1 MSVRVIAGVAKGRR
15 LAVPDVDGLRPTSDR
30 ARETLF
36 SVLAPRLPGA
46 RFLDMFAGSG
56 AVGIEALSR
65 GAVAVVFVEHDAR
78 AVATLA
84 ANLELCRFDGPGTVV
99 RGAWQGALRRV
110 AGAEEPFDIVFLD
123 PPYDWVDA
131 HTCLEAILER
141 GLLVADGVAIIEH
154 RDKQAPQPAT
164 GWDLFRRVDVGDTV
178 FSFFVV
184 AGGAETTDSSG

>member
-15 LAVPDVDGLRPTSDR
+15 LAVPEVAGLRPTSDR

-36 SVLAPRLPGA
+36 NVLAPRLPGA
-46 RFLDMFAGSG
+46 RFLDLFAGSG

-65 GAVAVVFVEHDAR
+65 GAAAAVFIEQDDR
-78 AVATLA
+78 AVATLE
-84 ANLELCRFDGPGTVV
+84 ANLALCRFAGPGNVV
-99 RGAWQGALRRV
+99 RGGWQRALRRL
-110 AGAEEPFDIVFLD
+110 AGAEEPFDIAFLD
-123 PPYDWVDA
+123 PPYDWADA
-131 HTCLEAILER
+131 HTCLEAILEH

-184 AGGAETTDSSG
+184 AGGAETADSSG